1 VSKWAR
7 EDSQEEDRK
16 VTLIPPIM
24 TMTVLRAKRC
34 GDEDPYARKQLDSET
49 ERIHVPNYEVPYA
62 QK

>member
-1 VSKWAR
+1 
-7 EDSQEEDRK
+7 
-16 VTLIPPIM
+16 M

-34 GDEDPYARKQLDSET
+34 GDEDPYARKQLDYET

>member
-1 VSKWAR
+1 
-7 EDSQEEDRK
+7 
-16 VTLIPPIM
+16 M

>member
-1 VSKWAR
+1 VSKW
-7 EDSQEEDRK
+7 SKGGLQEEERK

-34 GDEDPYARKQLDSET
+34 GDEDPYARKQLDYEA